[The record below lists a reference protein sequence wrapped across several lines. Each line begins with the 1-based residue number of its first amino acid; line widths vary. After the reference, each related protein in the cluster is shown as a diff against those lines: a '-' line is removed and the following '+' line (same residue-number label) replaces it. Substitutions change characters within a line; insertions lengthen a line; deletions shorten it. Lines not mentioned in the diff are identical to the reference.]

1 MRLLF
6 FAVFSNATTAERAMP
21 YVIRDAERKI
31 VQVFDQ
37 PVTGASEQIAPDS
50 SEMRAFQQDHTANTV
65 EALRRQLA
73 ESDSGMARLVEDL
86 IDALIGKR
94 VIKFTDLPAAAG
106 AKYLERLS
114 TRERMHAVKSIIV
127 DADDII

>member
-1 MRLLF
+1 
-6 FAVFSNATTAERAMP
+6 MP
-21 YVIRDAERKI
+21 YVIRDAHGKI
-31 VQVFDQ
+31 VQVFEEA
-37 PVTGASEQIAPDS
+37 VTGAAEKVAPDS
-50 SEMRAFQQDHTANTV
+50 AEMDEFQQEHTVNTV

-73 ESDSGMARLVEDL
+73 DTDRGMARLVEDL
-86 IDALIGKR
+86 IDVLIGKG

-114 TRERMHAVKSIIV
+114 TRERMHAVKNIIV

>member
-1 MRLLF
+1 
-6 FAVFSNATTAERAMP
+6 MP
-21 YVIRDAERKI
+21 YVIRDAEKKI
-31 VQVFDQ
+31 VQVFEE
-37 PVTGASEQIAPDS
+37 PVTGASEQISPDS
-50 SEMRAFQQDHTANTV
+50 SEMKEFQQDHTAHTV

-86 IDALIGKR
+86 IDVLIGKG
-94 VIKFTDLPAAAG
+94 VIKFTDLPQAAG